1 MAIPAD
7 VRSALVN
14 AYYPRALAVPDG
26 ARSRAQAAYGISSAI
41 AAALVAAGVFGG
53 LDQRPA
59 LVQALGVGAL
69 VGWLLAAGLYL
80 VAVSRPFQSA
90 AADQSSADAFASAA
104 LTAAKTERDK
114 VDFWQKAAAFVSGL
128 AAIVTVIALSS
139 ALVDTPTDA
148 RGATI
153 VLSGKG
159 MASMTAACGATRRA
173 LTGLVSPGDLEKEFV
188 GMTLDAGECGA
199 KKRFFA
205 VPRSSVS
212 AVAFSP

>member
-1 MAIPAD
+1 MAIPQD

-53 LDQRPA
+53 LDRRPA

-90 AADQSSADAFASAA
+90 AADQSSADAFATAA

-114 VDFWQKAAAFVSGL
+114 VDFWQKAAAIVSGV
-128 AAIVTVIALSS
+128 AAVVTVAALSS

-148 RGATI
+148 RTATV
-153 VLSGKG
+153 VLSDKG
-159 MASMTAACGATRRA
+159 IASLTKACATTRGA

-188 GMTLDAGECGA
+188 RVTLDAGECGA
-199 KKRFFA
+199 KKTVVE
-205 VPRSSVS
+205 VPRSDVS
-212 AVAFSP
+212 AVAFSR